1 VHNTR
6 AMTVSG
12 SGAIETRYETCRLHI
27 RCELSRRRDDA
38 VTIIRKEPFAEV
50 SKSLARYS
58 SENNFI

>member
-1 VHNTR
+1 
-6 AMTVSG
+6 MTVSG

-38 VTIIRKEPFAEV
+38 VTIIQKEPFAEV